1 MELTK
6 AIKERR
12 SVRKF
17 TDYYV
22 TDEELNEAME
32 AARVAPS
39 WANTQCPEFLALRDK
54 DKIKELVEKCYP
66 KNPASACSLDAS
78 LVIVACYN
86 RKKSGYYKE
95 FSFNDIVGEWGMF
108 DLGLACQNMMLK
120 LHDMGLGSVVVGAY
134 DTEKASEILGIE
146 GDLQIAAIIPVG
158 KPAAESKMPPRKE
171 MSKLLHIDKIK

>member
-17 TDYYV
+17 TNHYV

-32 AARVAPS
+32 AARCAPS

-54 DKIKELVEKCYP
+54 EKIKELVEKCYP

-95 FSFNDIVGEWGMF
+95 FSFNDIGEWGMF

-134 DTEKASEILGIE
+134 DTKKASEILGIE
-146 GDLQIAAIIPVG
+146 GDIQIAAIIPVG
-158 KPAAESKMPPRKE
+158 KPVSESKMPPRKE
-171 MSKLLHIDKIK
+171 MSKFLHIDKIK

>member
-6 AIKERR
+6 AIKDRR

-32 AARVAPS
+32 AARLAPS
-39 WANTQCPEFLALRDK
+39 WANTQCSEFLALRDK
-54 DKIKELVEKCYP
+54 EKIKELVENCYP
-66 KNPASACSLDAS
+66 KNPSTACSLDAS

-86 RKKSGYYKE
+86 RKKSGFYKE
-95 FSFNDIVGEWGMF
+95 TSFNDVGTWGMF

-120 LHDMGLGSVVVGAY
+120 LHDLGLGSVVVGAY
-134 DTEKASEILGIE
+134 DSKKASEILGIE
-146 GDLQIAAIIPVG
+146 GDIQIAAIIPVG
-158 KPAAESKMPPRKE
+158 KPAVETRPVPRKE
-171 MSKLLHIDKIK
+171 LSELLHIDKIK